1 MEYWNAGTSD
11 ERARVRPTDPF
22 TFAVGPVVLVAVTLL
37 ACHLPVR
44 RAARIDPVVA
54 LRYE

>member
-1 MEYWNAGTSD
+1 MEYWNAGTLN

-22 TFAVGPVVLVAVTLL
+22 TFVVGPMVLVAVALL
-37 ACHLPVR
+37 ACHLPPR
-44 RAARIDPVVA
+44 RAARIDPMTA

>member
-44 RAARIDPVVA
+44 RAARIDPMAA
-54 LRYE
+54 LRCE